1 MGIPSGHPGAPSSHL
16 GHLGAILVQS
26 EAVPL
31 LCIGHPEVEDLVAL
45 GVKRGP
51 AVKLAAHVKSM
62 MPAMVSEPAGAPALA
77 GAVVAGAAGA
87 VVAPPTAVA
96 EEGMGVDAGLPGGG
110 CPAAAESLE
119 ASALPAD
126 SVMVAQVPAA
136 PSTAA
141 MGAAPPTPLSGSP
154 GGPLSASPGGPP
166 DGAVGAA
173 VQADAGGP
181 AAPALEPGQQAAT
194 GVAQETS
201 GPFTEQRILNYLHA
215 GRSAKDLIS
224 AGADKAAVLLALQSD
239 DTLCS
244 EGNWSG
250 QDRGFER
257 IFSWAPAPNDRDD
270 PISRDFVRGFKRAFV
285 YALDWAGD
293 KMMVSTR
300 DEIPPCGSTIQRRRW
315 RSVRGRESGWRC
327 RRTRTTPPSWPRSP
341 GAASSGYGFDTR
353 SSEKYVFDVDLKRT
367 ASAMKEFLS
376 LAWSPDSKHIA
387 LNNRADQVYILNLQ
401 TAGSLKLG
409 ASKDMQIE
417 VNQMVWGPEGETL
430 WVATGGI
437 PGKIHVLPA
446 PSLRTESSVAVVAHQ
461 DKPPSA

>member
-1 MGIPSGHPGAPSSHL
+1 MTS
-16 GHLGAILVQS
+16 
-26 EAVPL
+26 
-31 LCIGHPEVEDLVAL
+31 
-45 GVKRGP
+45 
-51 AVKLAAHVKSM
+51 
-62 MPAMVSEPAGAPALA
+62 
-77 GAVVAGAAGA
+77 
-87 VVAPPTAVA
+87 
-96 EEGMGVDAGLPGGG
+96 
-110 CPAAAESLE
+110 
-119 ASALPAD
+119 SALIAHLMD
-126 SVMVAQVPAA
+126 
-136 PSTAA
+136 
-141 MGAAPPTPLSGSP
+141 PLIDP
-154 GGPLSASPGGPP
+154 MLV
-166 DGAVGAA
+166 D
-173 VQADAGGP
+173 
-181 AAPALEPGQQAAT
+181 
-194 GVAQETS
+194 
-201 GPFTEQRILNYLHA
+201 
-215 GRSAKDLIS
+215 
-224 AGADKAAVLLALQSD
+224 
-239 DTLCS
+239 
-244 EGNWSG
+244 

-300 DEIPPCGSTIQRRRW
+300 ENPAMRLYDPEKEMEE
-315 RSVRGRESGWRC
+315 RSWAGEWMALQ
-327 RRTRTTPPSWPRSP
+327 TDPNNPSVV
-341 GAASSGYGFDTR
+341 AAISWGGKFRVFDTR
-353 SSEKYVFDVDLKRT
+353 SSEKYVFDVDLKRS

-461 DKPPSA
+461 QTSISIAADPTGRHIATGGNDCLVTLWDPKHLICTSSFGFATQAVQSLSFSHDGNLLAWGTGGGGSTGGEKNVTIVGANTGVLYAQESTNAPATHVKWHPKRNALAYAVNTSQLPEDGVTERRARNREVAVVHILKMPDGSSTPAGSAELRLTER

>member
-1 MGIPSGHPGAPSSHL
+1 MSIVEWTVADVTDWAKSHGL
-16 GHLGAILVQS
+16 S
-26 EAVPL
+26 EGTVAKLADEGVDGEAL
-31 LCIGHPEVEDLVAL
+31 SMASVEDLVAL

-250 QDRGFER
+250 QAYGRPGEAKTGCK
-257 IFSWAPAPNDRDD
+257 ILFSVA
-270 PISRDFVRGFKRAFV
+270 
-285 YALDWAGD
+285 
-293 KMMVSTR
+293 
-300 DEIPPCGSTIQRRRW
+300 ERRR
-315 RSVRGRESGWRC
+315 RH
-327 RRTRTTPPSWPRSP
+327 
-341 GAASSGYGFDTR
+341 
-353 SSEKYVFDVDLKRT
+353 L
-367 ASAMKEFLS
+367 
-376 LAWSPDSKHIA
+376 
-387 LNNRADQVYILNLQ
+387 
-401 TAGSLKLG
+401 
-409 ASKDMQIE
+409 
-417 VNQMVWGPEGETL
+417 
-430 WVATGGI
+430 
-437 PGKIHVLPA
+437 
-446 PSLRTESSVAVVAHQ
+446 
-461 DKPPSA
+461 